1 MMGSVTQRLMTID
14 LDDYLRRLPDAL
26 ASYRYE
32 LHDGVANVLLNQGR
46 VQICW
51 CASPALDLPLMTLPV
66 LQIDLHFEQVSD
78 QDARLFIQAFDK
90 AYLRGGG

>member
-1 MMGSVTQRLMTID
+1 MMGSMTQRFMTID
-14 LDDYLRRLPDAL
+14 LDDFLRRLPAAL
-26 ASYRYE
+26 ATYRYE
-32 LHDGVANVLLNQGR
+32 LHDGLACVSLNQGR

-66 LQIDLHFEQVSD
+66 LQVDLHFEQVSD
-78 QDARLFIQAFDK
+78 QDARLFIHAFDK